1 MTGTFAW
8 VVPGLRV
15 TNEVFLL
22 YFFAINTSYLV
33 LIVFAVAEFTQHLRR
48 ARFAGYGEVYASPLT
63 MPVSLIMPAHNE
75 GAVIVEAA
83 RAMASLRYPQFE
95 IVIVDDGSTDDT
107 FEVLRQEYSLVA
119 VPRMIPDD
127 VPVASPV
134 TAVYVPRHSPVP
146 LLVVQKPNSGKTD
159 SLNAGI
165 NIARYPLVCMVD
177 ADSMLDPDALL
188 VVAKPFAEDPLRVV
202 ATGGVVRVANGC
214 TVVAGRVADVRM
226 PRRMLPRIQ
235 VVEYLRAF
243 LLGRTGWSRLGSLVI
258 ISGAFGLF
266 RRDVVVEAGGLD
278 PATVGEDAELVVRL
292 HRRMRD
298 KRRDYRIVFVAEPV
312 SWTEVPAK
320 IAVLAPQRRRWQRG
334 LTEVLWGHRR
344 LIGNPGYGR
353 IGLFALPYF
362 VIFEL
367 LAPLVELA
375 GLVFLVLGLLAGAV
389 DLSFAWRFF
398 LVAYGYAMLLAVI
411 ALTVEELSFHR
422 YHRWGD
428 LGAALVASV
437 AENLGYRQMTA
448 VWRLQG
454 SWAAIRHRSPGWGA
468 MARQGFGGGEPA
480 EGGGR
485 G

>member
-411 ALTVEELSFHR
+411 ALTVEEL
-422 YHRWGD
+422 
-428 LGAALVASV
+428 
-437 AENLGYRQMTA
+437 
-448 VWRLQG
+448 
-454 SWAAIRHRSPGWGA
+454 
-468 MARQGFGGGEPA
+468 
-480 EGGGR
+480 
-485 G
+485 